1 MRVRHETLRV
11 AQKLFRPLGLDVTRR
26 HFYSPIPPTSLPDS
40 TWERKRTLP
49 GIHFDLDEQMQ
60 WVANCVVPYAGE
72 FRPPIMIGGYLFEYS
87 NRSFG
92 HGDADVLYSVVR
104 SRRPARIVELG
115 SGNSSVVIRLA
126 LERNRLEGD
135 ECAYEVYDPY
145 PNDLLA
151 STDMAVQAVPLP
163 AESVP
168 ATAFTQLNDGDILF
182 VDTTHTV
189 RIGGD
194 VVAII
199 LDSLPLLKPG
209 VLVHFHD
216 IPMPY
221 EYAEQLVQD
230 GFYWAEQY
238 LLQAFLAYNSS
249 FEVVAGLRAL
259 SLDRREAFAKVT
271 PSIVDGAPASLWITR
286 VR

>member
-1 MRVRHETLRV
+1 MRVKHETLRV
-11 AQKLFRPLGLDVTRR
+11 VQRALRPLGLDVTRR

-40 TWERKRTLP
+40 TWDGQRELR

-60 WVANCVVPYAGE
+60 WVARRVEPYAEE
-72 FRPPIMIGGYLFEYS
+72 FQPPVVISGYRFEYG
-87 NRSFG
+87 NKSFG

-104 SRRPARIVELG
+104 SRKPKRLVELG

-126 LERNRLEGD
+126 LERNRAEGY
-135 ECAYEVYDPY
+135 ECLYEVYDPY

-151 STDMAVQAVPLP
+151 GTAMAMDVVPLP
-163 AESVP
+163 AERVP
-168 ATAFTQLNDGDILF
+168 AAAFTQLDDGDVLF

-194 VVAII
+194 VVKII

-221 EYAEQLVQD
+221 EYSRALIEE

-238 LLQAFLAYNSS
+238 LLQAFLAYNGA

-259 SLDRREAFAKVT
+259 SLERREAFARIT
-271 PSIVDGAPASLWITR
+271 PSIIDGAPISLWIER